1 MNSNWTDF
9 DRGSDPVVS
18 DPVVSWL
25 WDTFESPMVTKM
37 GKWYYIFAS
46 KTHGWKHSRTY
57 YRLASSLEGLAYAN
71 TSEVVM
77 HPANTHK
84 IKSMGTQFCFFQK
97 FAKGKWMFGGRR
109 HPSEA
114 PKHFDKKYG
123 KNVMVPARFIKGVP
137 HVYWK
142 SSFNWRKY
150 DYKNPSSDSHT
161 HDGYGHKSVPCV
173 DSIDKFWVQSP
184 TGNKQ
189 WKTDCGWLDDFFTR
203 TKRCDKHRE
212 LVKKCPVSCKV
223 FEC

>member
-1 MNSNWTDF
+1 MVHNFDHGTKGTSSSCEIIQRYDDRNIIIIHCRNKVFISYSGIEGKYDMHVLDLPEPTPTDGSTIRFGGSSTYQEGKNLYLVASRTRVFLNETRIRRINIYKMNSNWTDF

-25 WDTFESPMVTKM
+25 WDNFESPMVTKM

-109 HPSEA
+109 
-114 PKHFDKKYG
+114 K
-123 KNVMVPARFIKGVP
+123 
-137 HVYWK
+137 
-142 SSFNWRKY
+142 
-150 DYKNPSSDSHT
+150 
-161 HDGYGHKSVPCV
+161 
-173 DSIDKFWVQSP
+173 
-184 TGNKQ
+184 
-189 WKTDCGWLDDFFTR
+189 
-203 TKRCDKHRE
+203 
-212 LVKKCPVSCKV
+212 
-223 FEC
+223 